1 MTRRP
6 LTGPFVVD
14 YLLPDGRHFSFTLE
28 GPRTLAEAE
37 AHLRAIQRGA
47 WIEGGEAE
55 TIRSNIVT
63 LWIDGA
69 LAGLNAK
76 AVQAAA
82 WLKLKWKEAAR
93 ALDR

>member
-1 MTRRP
+1 MTRGT

-28 GPRTLAEAE
+28 GPASLAEAGD
-37 AHLRAIQRGA
+37 HLRAIQRAA

-55 TIRSNIVT
+55 TIRSNVVT
-63 LWIDGA
+63 LWIDG
-69 LAGLNAK
+69 L
-76 AVQAAA
+76 AA
-82 WLKLKWKEAAR
+82 WLKLKWKEARR